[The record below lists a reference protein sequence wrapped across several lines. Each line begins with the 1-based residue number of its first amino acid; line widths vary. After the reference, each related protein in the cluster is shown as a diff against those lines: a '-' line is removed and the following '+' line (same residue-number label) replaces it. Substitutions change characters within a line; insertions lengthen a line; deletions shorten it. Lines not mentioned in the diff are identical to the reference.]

1 MSPESTGTGHGIAS
15 HEGRLE
21 YNSLPVDM
29 TNLNDIYSIVSIN
42 MEDHIRITE
51 DSFHTNRYIT

>member
-1 MSPESTGTGHGIAS
+1 MSPEVTGTGHGIAS
-15 HEGRLE
+15 HEWRLE